1 MGNFKTKRKEA
12 EICQVKLAEL
22 LKVTQQMISYW
33 ETGKQELPIKPAKEI
48 AKIFGCTWKELYED

>member
-33 ETGKQELPIKPAKEI
+33 ETGKQELPIKRAKEI
-48 AKIFGCTWKELYED
+48 AKIFGCT